1 MVIEARAFYVG
12 ENYSRIRETDA
23 ADFVTIRRLA
33 MRVAVCFIPPAVLHV
48 RFEYQQN
55 EITLA
60 EALLS

>member
-33 MRVAVCFIPPAVLHV
+33 MRVAVCFIVS
-48 RFEYQQN
+48 Q
-55 EITLA
+55 
-60 EALLS
+60 